1 MRSFSE
7 IDTAVK
13 RASKGIGFS
22 WGISEEV
29 GKNIRLL
36 EMFGLPGLK
45 NLNQYYKIFKEKKFQ
60 NLTLVSKENSS
71 KIPYCPIIAGIN
83 FLDQVNNLEEL
94 EEIKFDNLGFPI
106 LFIPFVSRASEI
118 IGKRIFLTI
127 DEKEFLLNFNQSIY
141 SNYLRSD
148 VLEKSDQIKIKFIE
162 NKNMFSETEWQEL
175 YKLSEDTFVE
185 ETDKLK
191 QNAAGAGLTDNDWKI

>member
-83 FLDQVNNLEEL
+83 FLDQINNLEEIG
-94 EEIKFDNLGFPI
+94 EIKFENLGFPI
-106 LFIPFVSRASEI
+106 LFIPFVSRSSEI

-141 SNYLRSD
+141 SNYLNSD
-148 VLEKSDQIKIKFIE
+148 VLEESDQIKIKFIE
-162 NKNMFSETEWQEL
+162 NKNMFSEEEWQEL

-191 QNAAGAGLTDNDWKI
+191 QNAAGAGLTDND

>member
-83 FLDQVNNLEEL
+83 FLDRVNNLEEL

-141 SNYLRSD
+141 SNYLNSD

-191 QNAAGAGLTDNDWKI
+191 QNAAGAGLTDND

>member
-1 MRSFSE
+1 MKSFSE

-13 RASKGIGFS
+13 RATKGVGFS

-60 NLTLVSKENSS
+60 NLSLVSKENSS
-71 KIPYCPIIAGIN
+71 KIPYCPIIAGTS
-83 FLDQVNNLEEL
+83 FLDQVNNIEEL
-94 EEIKFDNLGFPI
+94 GEIKFENLSFPI
-106 LFIPFVSRASEI
+106 LFIPFISRASEI

-141 SNYLRSD
+141 SNYLSGD
-148 VLEKSDQIKIKFIE
+148 ILEKGDQIKIKFID
-162 NKNMFSETEWQEL
+162 NKNMFSEKEWEEL

-191 QNAAGAGLTDNDWKI
+191 QSAAGAGLTDND